1 MKHLKRLF
9 ENSDEEYLKHY
20 GITPDDLR
28 DFFVD
33 LSDDGW
39 DIIPRFMKK
48 MYQFTDTQPMKDSD
62 IKLGLI
68 PYIQIEI
75 TKKTTSDAELKSLLN
90 SEQFIDILDVV
101 AHRLLDVGFYIKRS
115 FIENKRLTIL
125 IYRKS
130 DENYIK

>member
-28 DFFVD
+28 DFFID

-39 DIIPRFMKK
+39 DIITRFMKK
-48 MYQFTDTQPMKDSD
+48 MYQFTDTKPMKDSD

-75 TKKTTSDAELKSLLN
+75 TKKSTSDTELKSLLN
-90 SEQFIDILDVV
+90 SEQFIEILDVV
-101 AHRLLDVGFYIKRS
+101 AHRLLDVGFYIKKS